1 MVMSGTLESRLSGRL
16 AVWLPFF
23 FPHTQPG
30 ESGAAALEP
39 MECRAAPDLGF
50 EGDCGLGTI
59 RLHNGRTTMVWG
71 ILSSSSRL
79 CGQPLPN
86 APCL

>member
-1 MVMSGTLESRLSGRL
+1 MVMSGTLESRFQVGLLFGC
-16 AVWLPFF
+16 PFSSLT
-23 FPHTQPG
+23 PSLENRDT
-30 ESGAAALEP
+30 AAPEP

-59 RLHNGRTTMVWG
+59 RLHNGRTSMVWG

-79 CGQPLPN
+79 CGRPLPN